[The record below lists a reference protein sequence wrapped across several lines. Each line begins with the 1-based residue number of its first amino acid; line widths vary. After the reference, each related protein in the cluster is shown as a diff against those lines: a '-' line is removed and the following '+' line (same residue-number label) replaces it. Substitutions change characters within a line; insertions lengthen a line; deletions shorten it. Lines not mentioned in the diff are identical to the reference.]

1 MTDRRAPPSASP
13 ARQSLDLQ
21 RSPPSFTLPNESF
34 SLSAKARPRGWL
46 PIAALVVAW
55 YGCSVVAIVTAK
67 TVLNAAHCPA
77 TLCAVEF
84 ALAALGSRFL
94 QGGTGGVAPLGK
106 EARLVRALAVCYTMG
121 FLLTNAAFNF
131 AAPAFIET
139 FKSAEP
145 LSTVALAAAALG
157 ERERPLTLLA
167 LLPVVGGVALASHG
181 SAAFSAAGVALALGS
196 NLGFSA
202 RAVCAK
208 ALYRDH
214 PGSRAATSDA
224 CLFYHVSLTGLL
236 LLLPVALLSDARV
249 LAAALAAAPPAAA
262 ARLVLTLAA
271 NGAAHALYN
280 GVSFAMLAQVR
291 RLGGSALHRSERRRA
306 RVLRAS

>member
-1 MTDRRAPPSASP
+1 MV
-13 ARQSLDLQ
+13 

-84 ALAALGSRFL
+84 AVAALGSRFL

-131 AAPAFIET
+131 AAPAFI
-139 FKSAEP
+139 
-145 LSTVALAAAALG
+145 
-157 ERERPLTLLA
+157 
-167 LLPVVGGVALASHG
+167 
-181 SAAFSAAGVALALGS
+181 
-196 NLGFSA
+196 
-202 RAVCAK
+202 
-208 ALYRDH
+208 
-214 PGSRAATSDA
+214 
-224 CLFYHVSLTGLL
+224 
-236 LLLPVALLSDARV
+236 
-249 LAAALAAAPPAAA
+249 
-262 ARLVLTLAA
+262 
-271 NGAAHALYN
+271 
-280 GVSFAMLAQVR
+280 
-291 RLGGSALHRSERRRA
+291 
-306 RVLRAS
+306 

>member
-1 MTDRRAPPSASP
+1 M
-13 ARQSLDLQ
+13 
-21 RSPPSFTLPNESF
+21 
-34 SLSAKARPRGWL
+34 
-46 PIAALVVAW
+46 
-55 YGCSVVAIVTAK
+55 
-67 TVLNAAHCPA
+67 
-77 TLCAVEF
+77 
-84 ALAALGSRFL
+84 
-94 QGGTGGVAPLGK
+94 
-106 EARLVRALAVCYTMG
+106 RALAVCYTMG

-249 LAAALAAAPPAAA
+249 LAPRSPPRRPPPRASSSRSPPTAPRTRCTMACRSPCSHRCVALAGERCTGASAA
-262 ARLVLTLAA
+262 
-271 NGAAHALYN
+271 
-280 GVSFAMLAQVR
+280 
-291 RLGGSALHRSERRRA
+291 RA

>member
-1 MTDRRAPPSASP
+1 M
-13 ARQSLDLQ
+13 
-21 RSPPSFTLPNESF
+21 
-34 SLSAKARPRGWL
+34 
-46 PIAALVVAW
+46 
-55 YGCSVVAIVTAK
+55 
-67 TVLNAAHCPA
+67 
-77 TLCAVEF
+77 
-84 ALAALGSRFL
+84 
-94 QGGTGGVAPLGK
+94 
-106 EARLVRALAVCYTMG
+106 
-121 FLLTNAAFNF
+121 
-131 AAPAFIET
+131 
-139 FKSAEP
+139 
-145 LSTVALAAAALG
+145 
-157 ERERPLTLLA
+157 
-167 LLPVVGGVALASHG
+167 
-181 SAAFSAAGVALALGS
+181 
-196 NLGFSA
+196 A
-202 RAVCAK
+202 RAACAK

-249 LAAALAAAPPAAA
+249 LASALAAAPPAAA

>member
-1 MTDRRAPPSASP
+1 M
-13 ARQSLDLQ
+13 
-21 RSPPSFTLPNESF
+21 
-34 SLSAKARPRGWL
+34 
-46 PIAALVVAW
+46 
-55 YGCSVVAIVTAK
+55 
-67 TVLNAAHCPA
+67 
-77 TLCAVEF
+77 
-84 ALAALGSRFL
+84 
-94 QGGTGGVAPLGK
+94 
-106 EARLVRALAVCYTMG
+106 
-121 FLLTNAAFNF
+121 
-131 AAPAFIET
+131 
-139 FKSAEP
+139 
-145 LSTVALAAAALG
+145 
-157 ERERPLTLLA
+157 
-167 LLPVVGGVALASHG
+167 LPVVGGVALASHG
-181 SAAFSAAGVALALGS
+181 SAAFAAAGVALALGS

-249 LAAALAAAPPAAA
+249 LASALAAAPPAAA

-291 RLGGSALHRSERRRA
+291 RRGGSVAPERAAARARPPCLVTRPSPPPCPPQVSVATHSVLNIARRVVMIAVTAAAFGTHISPLNWCGVGVTAVGFAAFATSKRRGPPPRRRRTDA
-306 RVLRAS
+306 GLSPV